1 MLNMFKSF
9 LSPSLPTRAE
19 GLVYGNSTVF
29 HFANRPETQGTGW
42 QSQYCF
48 AVWIRIKHDQTWLLQ
63 RGQCGCPQLPYPN
76 GVRVKTQCQ
85 RTDHRLL
92 GWSKKDVADGR
103 SIPRVSEIFPL
114 YISVY
119 IYIIS
124 FISQHIPAYQTP
136 NPCPSGPVFVAS
148 LKRTRGPDHRRR
160 SLSQWR
166 RAILDPGSAEYAS
179 GQGRLS
185 TRAKSLGHRKF
196 GSRNWER

>member
-1 MLNMFKSF
+1 MKSFMILMLNMFKSF

-119 IYIIS
+119 IYYI
-124 FISQHIPAYQTP
+124 FYIPAY
-136 NPCPSGPVFVAS
+136 PSVSDPKSMPIRSRLRGFAKKDTWPWPSTTVFVAVAPS
-148 LKRTRGPDHRRR
+148 DPWSRKCGKCFRTGAVVDQGQVLGP
-160 SLSQWR
+160 
-166 RAILDPGSAEYAS
+166 
-179 GQGRLS
+179 
-185 TRAKSLGHRKF
+185 
-196 GSRNWER
+196 